1 VLFRSPGTRR
11 ARWLARAGCAAIAMF
26 IPVCVVAA
34 CGSEE
39 PDTPGMQVPT
49 PVAATDQNSGT
60 TTEVGSF
67 VDVITA
73 HIPKPSAGASQAQLE
88 MTLAATTPGTSV
100 ALTAVSTP
108 VAKRAVLLN
117 QGHAT
122 ARVDVPLQAGNNVQI
137 GPPAPNEILLTGL
150 RGQLRLGQ
158 SVKVTMTFGQSG
170 QATLTIPVTPAP

>member
-1 VLFRSPGTRR
+1 
-11 ARWLARAGCAAIAMF
+11 
-26 IPVCVVAA
+26 
-34 CGSEE
+34 
-39 PDTPGMQVPT
+39 MQVPT

-60 TTEVGSF
+60 TIEIGSF

-73 HIPKPSAGASQAQLE
+73 HIPAPPAGASQAQLE
-88 MTLAATTPGTSV
+88 MTLAVTTPGTPV

-108 VAKRAVLLN
+108 AAKRAVLLS

-150 RGQLRLGQ
+150 HQKLRLGQ
-158 SVKVTMTFGQSG
+158 SVKVTMIFGQSG
-170 QATLTIPVTPAP
+170 QAVVTVPVTPAP